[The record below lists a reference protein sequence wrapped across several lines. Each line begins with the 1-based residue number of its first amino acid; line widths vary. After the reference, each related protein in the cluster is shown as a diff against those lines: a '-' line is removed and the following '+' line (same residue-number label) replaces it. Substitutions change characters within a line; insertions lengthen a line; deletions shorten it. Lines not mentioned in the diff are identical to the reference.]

1 MTALVRGLFAWVEV
15 SGGGAEKGSAR
26 KLCVTYGNEAALRLY
41 ESFGFYPF
49 PIDCLQKRS

>member
-1 MTALVRGLFAWVEV
+1 MTAIVRGLFAWVEV

>member
-1 MTALVRGLFAWVEV
+1 MRQ
-15 SGGGAEKGSAR
+15 SGGEGSAR

>member
-1 MTALVRGLFAWVEV
+1 MRGLFAWAGSIRRQ
-15 SGGGAEKGSAR
+15 SGGEGSAR

-49 PIDCLQKRS
+49 TIDCLQKRS